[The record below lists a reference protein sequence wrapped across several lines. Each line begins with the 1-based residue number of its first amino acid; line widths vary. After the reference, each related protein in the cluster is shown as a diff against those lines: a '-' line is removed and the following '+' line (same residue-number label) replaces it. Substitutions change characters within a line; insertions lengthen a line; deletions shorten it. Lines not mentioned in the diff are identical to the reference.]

1 MRRTTI
7 PGAAICAVLV
17 VCLVGCAGGPLRRP
31 PSLADRVGAVE
42 VAYDGLPATLEE
54 YNRAVREICLEF
66 AARPIEFPS
75 RLLDA
80 GASVELAAMD
90 IPLSEIEVHDPP
102 SGLGE
107 AGVPVVLGYDTEQT
121 PFHPPEGLFVDATAI
136 YDRSDGRPRLR
147 FLSDGG
153 PVQLAGREYPVA
165 FRPTAAGDHLKA
177 RAARLAK
184 SGFKSMI
191 RPASAERS
199 PRIYLLDPYD
209 PDKTPLLMVHGLQ
222 STPVTFAALVNAV
235 RSDPE
240 LRARYQ
246 VWQFYYANGTP
257 VLVNAAS
264 LRESLAATLAQ
275 VDPARRHRAT
285 RDVVVVGHSMGGVI
299 SHTLVSDSG
308 DRVWQSV
315 FRVPPEELEGDR
327 ETIRGLERVL
337 RFERNPAVS
346 RVIFL
351 AAPHRGSPI
360 ADSIVGSLGHALA
373 RMPAME
379 ESGFA
384 ELAKANPDRMTPGAA
399 EFYAGGRFSAVR
411 TLSAK
416 STALIALSKLPI
428 ATPYHS
434 VIGQTREG
442 PVESGSDGVVPY
454 RSSHLDGADSE
465 RIVRSGHGVIGNPEA
480 IAEVMRILRL
490 HARP

>member
-1 MRRTTI
+1 MSRTTI

-17 VCLVGCAGGPLRRP
+17 VGLAGCAGGPLRQP
-31 PSLADRVGAVE
+31 PSLSDRVGAVDA
-42 VAYDGLPATLEE
+42 AYQRLPESLRE
-54 YNRAVREICLEF
+54 YNRAIRELCLEL
-66 AARPIEFPS
+66 AAQPNLFVSQLRE
-75 RLLDA
+75 A
-80 GASVELAAMD
+80 GVSVELAATSL
-90 IPLSEIEVHDPP
+90 PLREIEVLDPP
-102 SGLGE
+102 DGLGD
-107 AGVPVVLGYDTEQT
+107 AGVPVVLGYDTAQT
-121 PFHPPEGLFVDATAI
+121 PFHPPEGMFVDATAI

-184 SGFKSMI
+184 SGFKSML

-209 PDKTPLLMVHGLQ
+209 PDKTPVLMVHGLQ

-240 LRARYQ
+240 LRAKYQ
-246 VWQFYYANGTP
+246 IWQFYYANGTP

-275 VDPARRHRAT
+275 FDPPRRHRAT
-285 RDVVVVGHSMGGVI
+285 RDILVVGHSMGGVI

-308 DRVWQSV
+308 DRVWESV
-315 FRVPPEELEGDR
+315 FLVPPDQLDGDR

-346 RVIFL
+346 RVIFM
-351 AAPHRGSPI
+351 AAPHRGSPM

-379 ESGFA
+379 ERGGT

-454 RSSHLDGADSE
+454 WSSHLDGADSE
-465 RIVRSGHGVIGNPEA
+465 LVVRSGHGVIGNPDA
-480 IAEVMRILRL
+480 IAEVIRILRL

>member
-1 MRRTTI
+1 M
-7 PGAAICAVLV
+7 LV
-17 VCLVGCAGGPLRRP
+17 VGLAGCVGGSPRHP
-31 PSLADRVGAVE
+31 PSWADRVGAVD
-42 VAYDGLPATLEE
+42 VAYERLPESLQE
-54 YNRAVREICLEF
+54 YNRAIHEICLELAAQPTQF
-66 AARPIEFPS
+66 ASQLRE
-75 RLLDA
+75 A
-80 GASVELAAMD
+80 GVSVELAETSL
-90 IPLSEIEVHDPP
+90 PLREVEVLDPP
-102 SGLGE
+102 R
-107 AGVPVVLGYDTEQT
+107 AIDDVGVPVVLGYDTEQT

-136 YDRSDGRPRLR
+136 YDRSDGMPRLR
-147 FLSDGG
+147 LLSDGG
-153 PVQLAGREYPVA
+153 TVQLAGREYPVA

-235 RSDPE
+235 RSDPD
-240 LRARYQ
+240 LRAKYQ
-246 VWQFYYANGTP
+246 IWQFYYANGTP

-275 VDPARRHRAT
+275 FDPPRRHRAT

-308 DRVWQSV
+308 DRVWESV
-315 FRVPPEELEGDR
+315 FRVPPEQLEGDR

-346 RVIFL
+346 RVIFM
-351 AAPHRGSPI
+351 AAPHRGSPT

-379 ESGFA
+379 ERGFT

-411 TLSAK
+411 TLSKK
-416 STALIALSKLPI
+416 STALIAVSKLPI

-454 RSSHLDGADSE
+454 WSSHLDGADSE
-465 RIVRSGHGVIGNPEA
+465 RIVRSGHGVIGDPDA
-480 IAEVMRILRL
+480 IAEVIRILRL
-490 HARP
+490 HSRP